1 MTTRSPRSPGALLE
15 GLLVAA
21 FLSGPLLLS
30 AFSAAAPDGPGRKA
44 PAGKIVAERDAA
56 PQPPRLGKLFRVL
69 LPITGQTTDRLRQP
83 ARRALEEARAQEAKA
98 VLIFEFLVP
107 KAQSK
112 FGAGSEFGNAL
123 NLARF
128 LSGDELSAA
137 TTVAYIPQTIQGH
150 AVLAALACDEIIMA
164 PDAEIGP
171 AGVDEKAITDEVRA
185 AYRSIAKRRLKFPEE
200 VAVKLVDAD
209 RELLEVTTDVG
220 TEYVTPDGLKD
231 LAARRTITSKE
242 VLLRA
247 GIPGRFSGTEARQ
260 KGFIGYTAS
269 SRREVADAL
278 DLPPETVQQA
288 FLPEGPLHAVRV
300 DLKGLITRDAVDKA
314 QRMVQEAIRRQEA
327 NFVLVWVDSPG
338 GSPGD
343 STAMANF
350 LALDLDPGRVHTV
363 AYVPREARADAALI
377 ALACDEIVL
386 GRDAELGGD
395 GSYRFALG
403 EIVEMTKSVQLIC
416 EKKARSWSLPAA
428 IFDPDLAVFRCTKPG
443 QAAPGYYCDAE
454 LAQQAPSK
462 RWIKGEQVTPP
473 GKPFLVRGADAA
485 RYFPAARIVGDFA
498 ELKVSYNLEQ
508 DPALL
513 ESGWVDALVDVLTAP
528 AVRILLLVIGFVA
541 LYIELHSPGIGVPG
555 FLATVCFV
563 LFFWSQFGRTAGWL
577 EVALFLAGLTCLLL
591 ELFVIP
597 GFGIFGLGGGVM
609 ILASLILA
617 SQTFV
622 VPRNPYEL
630 AQFQKSLLV
639 VGASIAG
646 IIGAIALLNRWL
658 PETPLLGQMVLN
670 PPSGDEA
677 EAIDSSAA
685 LTHFE
690 DLLGMRGATTTPLV
704 PGGKA
709 RIGKNLYDV
718 MTDGEFVPRNAEV
731 EVVEIRGNW
740 IVVRP
745 IDAES

>member
-1 MTTRSPRSPGALLE
+1 
-15 GLLVAA
+15 
-21 FLSGPLLLS
+21 
-30 AFSAAAPDGPGRKA
+30 
-44 PAGKIVAERDAA
+44 
-56 PQPPRLGKLFRVL
+56 
-69 LPITGQTTDRLRQP
+69 
-83 ARRALEEARAQEAKA
+83 
-98 VLIFEFLVP
+98 
-107 KAQSK
+107 
-112 FGAGSEFGNAL
+112 
-123 NLARF
+123 
-128 LSGDELSAA
+128 
-137 TTVAYIPQTIQGH
+137 
-150 AVLAALACDEIIMA
+150 
-164 PDAEIGP
+164 
-171 AGVDEKAITDEVRA
+171 
-185 AYRSIAKRRLKFPEE
+185 
-200 VAVKLVDAD
+200 
-209 RELLEVTTDVG
+209 
-220 TEYVTPDGLKD
+220 
-231 LAARRTITSKE
+231 
-242 VLLRA
+242 
-247 GIPGRFSGTEARQ
+247 
-260 KGFIGYTAS
+260 
-269 SRREVADAL
+269 
-278 DLPPETVQQA
+278 
-288 FLPEGPLHAVRV
+288 
-300 DLKGLITRDAVDKA
+300 
-314 QRMVQEAIRRQEA
+314 
-327 NFVLVWVDSPG
+327 
-338 GSPGD
+338 
-343 STAMANF
+343 MANF
-350 LALDLDPGRVHTV
+350 LALDLDPSRVHTV

-377 ALACDEIVL
+377 ALSCDEIVL
-386 GRDAELGGD
+386 GPDAELGGY
-395 GSYRFALG
+395 GSYTFALG
-403 EIVEMTKSVQLIC
+403 EIAEMTKSVQLVC

-428 IFDPDLAVFRCTKPG
+428 MYDPDLPVFRCTRPG
-443 QAAPGYYCDAE
+443 LAAPAYFCEAE
-454 LAQQAPSK
+454 LAQQAQGK
-462 RWIKGEQVTPP
+462 RWIKGEQVTTA

-485 RYFPAARIVGDFA
+485 RYFPAARVVGDFA
-498 ELKVSYNLEQ
+498 ELKLSYNLEA

-513 ESGWVDALVDVLTAP
+513 EPGWVDALVDVLTTP

-577 EVALFLAGLTCLLL
+577 EVALFLAGLTCVLL

-609 ILASLILA
+609 ILASIVLA

-622 VPRNPYEL
+622 IPRNPYEM

-646 IIGAIALLNRWL
+646 IIGAIALVNRWL

-670 PPSGDEA
+670 PPSGEEA

-718 MTDGEFVPRNAEV
+718 MTDGEFVPRNAAV